1 MPETKIVI
9 VEDHTLVRDLLSDV
23 IASQPNLKVVGS
35 AGSVM
40 QGTAVCLETRPD
52 LVVAD
57 WMLPDG
63 TGLELIRNIRYKLPN
78 MRVLMLTANEQEGIV
93 KDAATMG
100 VQGFVTKH
108 QTVPILREAI
118 LSVAAGNL
126 YYCPTS
132 SRILIDAMKNEK
144 ASSKDP
150 LTARE
155 WEVLR
160 AIACGLSTKDMAKKL
175 NLSPKTVSNHL
186 TGLKEKLGI
195 QEPAGLVLYAIKHGL
210 VELQ

>member
-9 VEDHTLVRDLLSDV
+9 VEDHTLVRDLLRDV
-23 IASQPNLKVVGS
+23 IALQPNLKVVGL
-35 AGSVM
+35 AGTVKE
-40 QGTAVCLETRPD
+40 GIAICLKLQPD
-52 LVVAD
+52 LLVAD

-63 TGLELIRNIRYKLPN
+63 TGLELIRSIRYRLPN
-78 MRVLMLTANEQEGIV
+78 MRILMLTANEQEGIV

-100 VQGFVTKH
+100 VQGFVTKR
-108 QTVPILREAI
+108 QTMPVLRDAI

-132 SRILIDAMKNEK
+132 SRILLDALKDEK
-144 ASSKDP
+144 ESPSSP

-160 AIACGLSTKDMAKKL
+160 AIACGLSTKEMAKKL
-175 NLSPKTVSNHL
+175 NLSPKTVANHL